1 MAALLEGLLSWLTFP
16 LKITDMIGILWYF
29 TLCFK

>member
-1 MAALLEGLLSWLTFP
+1 MAALLEGLLSGLTFP
-16 LKITDMIGILWYF
+16 LNITDMIGILWYF